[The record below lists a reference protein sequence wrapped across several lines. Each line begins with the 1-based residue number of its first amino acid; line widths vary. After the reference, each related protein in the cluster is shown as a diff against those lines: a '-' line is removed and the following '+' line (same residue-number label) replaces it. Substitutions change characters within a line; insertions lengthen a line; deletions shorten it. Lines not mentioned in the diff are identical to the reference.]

1 MSKALKWIDN
11 FWYHYKWTFIVVTF
25 FLVIGIILT
34 FQLITKE
41 DYDAYIMYV
50 GDTAIPDTMYQDIL
64 DSLETVVKDYDENGE
79 INVNFQRLGFITDE
93 TNELAGSVNASAT
106 SYLASMA
113 VQPQY
118 LYLLEPEVYEIFAD
132 SGIFLPISELI
143 ADVPAEWLYD
153 ETAVYFSKTNYSRT
167 NAGVD
172 GFDDDCLLV
181 IKTMP
186 YARPNSSKYL
196 SEKASYE
203 HHLDILK
210 QILANG
216 N

>member
-11 FWYHYKWTFIVVTF
+11 FWYHYKWMFIIIVF

-41 DYDAYIMYV
+41 EYDAYIMYV
-50 GDTAIPDTMYQDIL
+50 GDTTIPDTMYQDIL
-64 DSLETVVKDYDENGE
+64 DSLENVVKDYDENGE

-93 TNELAGSVNASAT
+93 ENELAGAVNASAT
-106 SYLASMA
+106 NYLASMV

-118 LYLLEPEVYEIFAD
+118 LYLLEPEVYEIYAD
-132 SGIFLPISELI
+132 SGIFLPISELVT
-143 ADVPAEWLYD
+143 DVPEEWLYD
-153 ETAVYFSKTNYSRT
+153 NSAVFFSKTNYSQT
-167 NAGVD
+167 HAGVD

-210 QILANG
+210 QILAHG

>member
-1 MSKALKWIDN
+1 MSKVLKWIDN

-25 FLVIGIILT
+25 FLVIGIVLT
-34 FQLITKE
+34 FQLFTKE

-50 GDTAIPDTMYQDIL
+50 GDTTIPDTMYQDIL
-64 DSLETVVKDYDENGE
+64 DSLEVVVKDYDENGE
-79 INVNFQRLGFITDE
+79 VNVNFQRLGFITDE
-93 TNELAGSVNASAT
+93 ENELAGSVNASAT
-106 SYLASMA
+106 SYLASMS

-118 LYLLEPEVYEIFAD
+118 LYLLEPEVYELFAD
-132 SGIFLPISELI
+132 SGIFLPISELVG
-143 ADVPAEWLYD
+143 DVPEEWLYD
-153 ETAVYFSKTNYSRT
+153 ETAIYFSKTSYSRT

-186 YARPNSSKYL
+186 YARPNSSRYL

-210 QILANG
+210 QILAYG

>member
-50 GDTAIPDTMYQDIL
+50 GDTTIPDTMYQDIL

-132 SGIFLPISELI
+132 SGIFLPISELVG
-143 ADVPAEWLYD
+143 DVPTEWLYD
-153 ETAVYFSKTNYSRT
+153 ENAIYFSKTAYSRT
-167 NAGVD
+167 NVGVD
-172 GFDDDCLLV
+172 SFDDDCLLV

>member
-11 FWYHYKWTFIVVTF
+11 FWYHYKWTFIIVTF
-25 FLVIGIILT
+25 FLVVGIILT
-34 FQLITKE
+34 VQLVTKE

-50 GDTAIPDTMYQDIL
+50 GDTYIPDTMYQDIV

-79 INVNFQRLGFITDE
+79 IKVNFQRLGFITDKE
-93 TNELAGSVNASAT
+93 NELAGSVNASAT
-106 SYLASMA
+106 SYLSSMV

-118 LYLLEPEVYEIFAD
+118 LYLVTPEVYEIYSD

-143 ADVPAEWLYD
+143 PNAPTEWFYD
-153 ETAVYFSKTNYSRT
+153 DTALLFNKMTYSRT

-172 GFDDDCLLV
+172 SLGADVLLV

-186 YARPNSSKYL
+186 YAKEGSAKYV

-210 QILANG
+210 NMLAYG

>member
-11 FWYHYKWTFIVVTF
+11 FWYHYKWTFIIVVF

-41 DYDAYIMYV
+41 AYDAYIMYV
-50 GDTAIPDTMYQDIL
+50 GDMTIPDTTYQDIV
-64 DSLETVVKDYDENGE
+64 DSLERVVEDYDENGE
-79 INVNFQRLGFITDE
+79 INVNFQRLGFISDPE
-93 TNELAGSVNASAT
+93 NELAGTVNASAT
-106 SYLASMA
+106 SYLASMT

-118 LYLLEPEVYEIFAD
+118 LYLVTPAVYDIYKD

-143 ADVPAEWLYD
+143 VDVPADWFYD
-153 ETAVYFSKTNYSRT
+153 ETAVLFNKTTYART

-172 GFDDDCLLV
+172 SFGDDVLLV

-186 YARPNSSKYL
+186 YTRPDSAKQA
-196 SEKASYE
+196 SEKAAYE

-210 QILANG
+210 NIIAFG
-216 N
+216 K